1 MRKTILSAAVI
12 LLLLLNIGPAA
23 FADVTY
29 PDPAPLEVGQTL
41 NHLAASVEPGSSVTV
56 SAGSLPPGVDLVLDD
71 NEDTTDVYLRGVPTV
86 PGYYDAVLDVNA
98 QNSFMCS
105 VDVEPAQPQLIVGP
119 SVSCS
124 LNDVVHVSVTASVSD
139 GGQLSYQWYT
149 SDGSSQ
155 SSLIAGADEPIYQ
168 PGTDYV
174 GTTYYYCVV
183 TNHNNGLEVSV
194 VSPSILVTV
203 SEMSAASLSVVS
215 LPYKTTYNVGD
226 TLDTNGLQ
234 LQLVYTSGS
243 TELVTSGYQIFP
255 TLLDNAGTQTVEL
268 SYAGQTCSFQV
279 TVQEAQERIDG
290 IGVLTLPYRTAYTVG
305 EVLDPTGLS
314 VRAYIGTGYR
324 DVSEGLECSP
334 MLLMQEG
341 TQTITVTYE
350 GNVCT
355 FTVTVESEEVPS
367 YLSLNR
373 LPTKTSYTVGDT
385 LDTSGLVLYLISTKN
400 NAMEVTEGYG
410 VSPTKLD
417 REGQQEITVTYGGLS
432 CSFKVNVSAVAPS
445 PSPSP
450 SPSPAASPD
459 PSASPVPSAAPSS
472 EPTGFPAP
480 PTRAPQ
486 PSRSVGSGKSFVGV
500 IVGTSVIALVIIAAY
515 VYIMNRGG
523 FDALEDKLESLF
535 RKGGRHKK

>member
-1 MRKTILSAAVI
+1 MRKPILSAAVI
-12 LLLLLNIGPAA
+12 LLLLLSIGPAA

-56 SAGSLPPGVDLVLDD
+56 SAGSLPPGVDLILDD
-71 NEDTTDVYLRGVPTV
+71 NTDSTDVYLRGIPTV

-155 SSLIAGADEPIYQ
+155 SSLITGAVDSIYQ

-203 SEMSAASLSVVS
+203 SDMRPSSLSVVS
-215 LPYKTTYNVGD
+215 LPYKTVYRAGE
-226 TLDTNGLQ
+226 TLDTSGLQ
-234 LQLVYTSGS
+234 LQLAYASGS
-243 TELVTSGYQIFP
+243 TEIVSSGFQVYP
-255 TLLDNAGTQTVEL
+255 TLLDVAGTQTIEL

-305 EVLDPTGLS
+305 EILDPAGLS
-314 VRAYIGTGYR
+314 VRAYIGSGYR
-324 DVSEGLECSP
+324 DISEGLECSP

-341 TQTITVTYE
+341 TQTVTVTYE
-350 GNVCT
+350 GNTCT

-367 YLSLNR
+367 YLSLR
-373 LPTKTSYTVGDT
+373 QLPTRLSYTVGDT
-385 LDTSGLVLYLISTKN
+385 LDTGGLVLYLISTKN

-410 VSPTKLD
+410 VSPTKLE

-432 CSFKVNVSAVAPS
+432 CSFKVNVSASAPS

-450 SPSPAASPD
+450 SSSPAPDASPI
-459 PSASPVPSAAPSS
+459 PSAAPSA
-472 EPTGFPAP
+472 EPTGFPAM

-500 IVGTSVIALVIIAAY
+500 IVGASVIALVIIGAY
-515 VYIMNRGG
+515 VFIMNRGG
-523 FDALEDKLESLF
+523 FDVLEEKLENLF
-535 RKGGRHKK
+535 RKGRHRK

>member
-12 LLLLLNIGPAA
+12 LLLLLSFGPAA

-56 SAGSLPPGVDLVLDD
+56 SAGSLPPGVDLYLDD
-71 NEDTTDVYLRGVPTV
+71 NTDATDVYLRGIPTV

-119 SVSCS
+119 SVSCF

-155 SSLIAGADEPIYQ
+155 SSLIADAVDSIYQ
-168 PGTDYV
+168 PGTDYI

-203 SEMSAASLSVVS
+203 SEARVSSLTVAS
-215 LPYKTTYNVGD
+215 LPYKTVYNAGEV
-226 TLDTNGLQ
+226 LDTSGLQ
-234 LQLVYTSGS
+234 LQLVYSNGS
-243 TELVTSGYQIFP
+243 SELVSSGYQAYP
-255 TLLDNAGTQTVEL
+255 TLLERAGTQTIEL

-279 TVQEAQERIDG
+279 SVQEVREQIDG
-290 IGVLTLPYRTAYTVG
+290 IGVLTLPNRTAYTVG
-305 EVLDPTGLS
+305 EILDPAGLS
-314 VRAYIGTGYR
+314 VRAYIGSGYR
-324 DVSEGLECSP
+324 DISEGLICSP

-341 TQTITVTYE
+341 TQTITVSYE
-350 GNVCT
+350 GKTCS

-367 YLSLNR
+367 YLSLYR
-373 LPTKTSYTVGDT
+373 LPTRLSYTVGDT
-385 LDTSGLVLYLISTKN
+385 LDTGGLVLYLISTKN

-432 CSFKVNVSAVAPS
+432 CSFKVNVSAAAPS

-450 SPSPAASPD
+450 SPA
-459 PSASPVPSAAPSS
+459 PSASPVPTTAPTA
-472 EPTGFPAP
+472 EPTGFPVM

-500 IVGTSVIALVIIAAY
+500 IVGTSVVALVILGAY
-515 VYIMNRGG
+515 VFIMNRGG
-523 FDALEDKLESLF
+523 FDALEEKLEKLF
-535 RKGGRHKK
+535 QKGRHKK

>member
-1 MRKTILSAAVI
+1 MRKPILSAAVI
-12 LLLLLNIGPAA
+12 LLLLLSFGPAA

-71 NEDTTDVYLRGVPTV
+71 NEDTTDVYLRGIPTV

-155 SSLIAGADEPIYQ
+155 SSLIAGADESIYQ

-203 SEMSAASLSVVS
+203 SDMRASSLSVVS
-215 LPYKTTYNVGD
+215 LPYKTVYNAGD
-226 TLDTNGLQ
+226 VLDTSGLQ
-234 LQLVYTSGS
+234 LQLVYASGS
-243 TELVTSGYQIFP
+243 TELVSSGFQVFP
-255 TLLDNAGTQTVEL
+255 TLLDAAGTQTIEL

-279 TVQEAQERIDG
+279 TVQQAQERIDG

-305 EVLDPTGLS
+305 EILDPAGLS
-314 VRAYIGTGYR
+314 VRAYIGSGYR
-324 DVSEGLECSP
+324 DISEGLECSP

-350 GNVCT
+350 GNTCT

-367 YLSLNR
+367 YLSLRQLPAR
-373 LPTKTSYTVGDT
+373 LSYTVGDT

-400 NAMEVTEGYG
+400 NAMEVTDGYSF
-410 VSPTKLD
+410 SPTRLE

-432 CSFKVNVSAVAPS
+432 CSFKVNVSALAPS

-450 SPSPAASPD
+450 SSSPAPDASPI
-459 PSASPVPSAAPSS
+459 PSAAPSA
-472 EPTGFPAP
+472 EPTGFPAM

-500 IVGTSVIALVIIAAY
+500 IVGASVIALAVIGAY

-523 FDALEDKLESLF
+523 FDVLEDKLESLF
-535 RKGGRHKK
+535 RRGGKHRK